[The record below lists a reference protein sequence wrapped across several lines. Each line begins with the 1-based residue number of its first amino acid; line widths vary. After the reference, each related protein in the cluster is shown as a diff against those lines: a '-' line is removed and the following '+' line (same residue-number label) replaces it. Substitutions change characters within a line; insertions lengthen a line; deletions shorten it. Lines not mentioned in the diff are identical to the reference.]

1 VIPEIGHFALILA
14 LSLALLQGILPLVG
28 AHKNDLAMIST
39 ARTAAVGQLVFVLV
53 SYACL
58 TWAFLHDDF
67 SVAYVANHSQLALP
81 TMYKITAVWGGHEG
95 SVLLW
100 ILLLVGWTVAVGRY
114 SRALPDLFVARVIG
128 VLGLLSVGFLLFA
141 LLTSN
146 PFDRL
151 PVPPADGADLNP
163 LLQDPGMAFHPPM
176 LYVGYVGFSVAFA
189 FAIAAMISGDLDKQW
204 TKWTRPWT
212 TLAWIFLTLGI
223 ALGSWWAY
231 YELGWGGWWFWDP
244 VENASFM
251 PWLAGTALIHSLAV
265 AEKRGLFKS
274 WTLMLAIATFSLSL
288 LGTFLVRSGIIV
300 SVHAFAT
307 DPARGVFILSF
318 LGVVVLSALVLYA
331 WRAPSLDSEAGFS
344 PNSRETFLL
353 LNNVLLVVATIVVF
367 FGTLAPLVFEVLDLG
382 KISVGAPW
390 FNKVFLLPMLPLVFL
405 MGIGMHTTWRS
416 HKSNLLRGKLM
427 LPAIVSI
434 ILGILIPGVLYGRF
448 GVMVSIGVIAALWV
462 MSTSLIEPIR
472 SWRRAE
478 GAARITPA
486 MLGMSIAHL
495 GVGLFI
501 LGVTIVSAFNVETD
515 MSMREGE
522 TLEVADHAFELRE
535 FRQVEG
541 PNYSAI
547 EGVIEIREDGD
558 FIAEVRP
565 QKRRYLVQ
573 TNPMTEAGIEAQWNK
588 DLFVALGDQ
597 LGNNAWSVRIQ
608 YKPMIRF
615 IWLGCLVMALGGL
628 IAVTDRRYRSTV
640 PAKVKSKS
648 KSKSKQKNKRK
659 HKGAAGLA

>member
-1 VIPEIGHFALILA
+1 MIPEIGHFALILA
-14 LSLALLQGILPLVG
+14 LALAILQGVLPMVG
-28 AHKNDLAMIST
+28 AHRNDAAMMST
-39 ARTAAVGQLVFVLV
+39 ARTAAVGQLVFVIV
-53 SYACL
+53 AYACL
-58 TWAFLHDDF
+58 TWAFLQNDF

-81 TMYKITAVWGGHEG
+81 TMYKVAAVWGGHEG

-114 SRALPDLFVARVIG
+114 SRSLPDSFVARVIG

-151 PVPPADGADLNP
+151 ANPPADGADLNP
-163 LLQDPGMAFHPPM
+163 LLQDPGMAIHPPM
-176 LYVGYVGFSVAFA
+176 LYIGYVGFSVAFA
-189 FAIAAMISGDLDKQW
+189 FAIAAMISGKLDKEW
-204 TKWTRPWT
+204 IRWTRPWT
-212 TLAWIFLTLGI
+212 TMAWIFLTLGI

-251 PWLAGTALIHSLAV
+251 PWLIGTALIHSLAV

-274 WTLMLAIATFSLSL
+274 WTLMLAISAFSLSL

-318 LGVVVLSALVLYA
+318 LGVVILSALILFA
-331 WRAPSLDSEAGFS
+331 WRAPSLDSDAGFS
-344 PNSRETFLL
+344 ANSRETFLL

-367 FGTLAPLVFEVLDLG
+367 YGTLAPLLYEVLDIG

-405 MGIGMHTTWRS
+405 VGIGMHTTWRS
-416 HKSNLLRGKLM
+416 HKGSLLTGRL
-427 LPAIVSI
+427 LIPAVASVV
-434 ILGILIPGVLYGRF
+434 LGVLIPGVLYGRF
-448 GVMVSIGVIAALWV
+448 GVMVSVGVIAALWV
-462 MSTSLIEPIR
+462 ISTSIIEPLR

-486 MLGMSIAHL
+486 VLGMSVAHM

-515 MSMREGE
+515 MSMRPGE
-522 TLEVADHAFELRE
+522 TVEVSGHTFELRDL
-535 FRQVEG
+535 RQVQG
-541 PNYSAI
+541 PNFTAV
-547 EGVIEIREDGD
+547 EGVIDIRKDGE
-558 FIAEVRP
+558 FIAEVHP
-565 QKRRYLVQ
+565 QKRQYLVQ
-573 TNPMTEAGIEAQWNK
+573 KNWMTEAGIEVHWNK
-588 DLFVALGDQ
+588 DLFIALGEQ
-597 LGNNAWSVRIQ
+597 LGNNTWSVRIQ

-615 IWLGCLVMALGGL
+615 IWFGALVMALGGL
-628 IAVTDRRYRSTV
+628 IAVTDRRYRSTATAAEKAAV
-640 PAKVKSKS
+640 VAAEPA
-648 KSKSKQKNKRK
+648 
-659 HKGAAGLA
+659 

>member
-1 VIPEIGHFALILA
+1 MIPEIGHFALILA
-14 LSLALLQGILPLVG
+14 LSLALLQGVLPMIG
-28 AHKNDLAMIST
+28 AHRNDAAMMST
-39 ARTAAVGQLVFVLV
+39 ARTAAFGHLLFVAV
-53 SYACL
+53 AYACL
-58 TWAFLHDDF
+58 TWAFLNNDF
-67 SVAYVANHSQLALP
+67 SVAYVANHSQLSLP

-100 ILLLVGWTVAVGRY
+100 VLLLAAWTVAVAKY
-114 SRALPDLFVARVIG
+114 SQNLPESFVARVIA
-128 VLGLLSVGFLLFA
+128 VLGLLSVGFLLFV

-151 PVPPADGADLNP
+151 AVPPPDGADLNP
-163 LLQDPGMAFHPPM
+163 LLQDPGMAIHPPM

-189 FAIAAMISGDLDKQW
+189 FAIAAMISGDLDEKW
-204 TKWTRPWT
+204 TRWTRPWT
-212 TLAWIFLTLGI
+212 VTAWIFLTLGI

-251 PWLAGTALIHSLAV
+251 PWLVGTALIHSLAV

-274 WTLMLAIATFSLSL
+274 WTLMLAIAAFSLSL

-318 LGVVVLSALVLYA
+318 LGIVITSALVLYA

-344 PNSRETFLL
+344 ANSRETFLL
-353 LNNVLLVVATIVVF
+353 LNNVLLVIATIVVF
-367 FGTLAPLVFEVLDLG
+367 FGTLAPLVYEVLDLG
-382 KISVGAPW
+382 KISVGPPW

-405 MGIGMHTTWRS
+405 IGIGMHTTWRT
-416 HKSNLLRGKLM
+416 HKGNLLTGRLRI
-427 LPAIVSI
+427 PALLSIV
-434 ILGILIPGVLYGRF
+434 LGILIPGVFYGRF
-448 GVMVSIGVIAALWV
+448 GVMVSVGVIAALWV
-462 MSTSLIEPIR
+462 ISTSLLDPIR

-486 MLGMSIAHL
+486 VLGMSVAHF

-501 LGVTIVSAFNVETD
+501 LGVTITSAFNVETD
-515 MSMREGE
+515 MSMQARQSVD
-522 TLEVADHAFELRE
+522 VAGHSFELRE
-535 FRQVEG
+535 LRQVEG
-541 PNYSAI
+541 PNYTAI
-547 EGVIEIREDGD
+547 EGAVEIRRDGD
-558 FIAEVRP
+558 FVAEVRP
-565 QKRRYLVQ
+565 QKRQYLVQ
-573 TNPMTEAGIEAQWNK
+573 KNWMTEAGIQVHWNK

-597 LGNNAWSVRIQ
+597 LGNNTWSVRIQ

-628 IAVTDRRYRSTV
+628 IAVTDRRYRV
-640 PAKVKSKS
+640 PVTAKSG
-648 KSKSKQKNKRK
+648 KRK
-659 HKGAAGLA
+659 MAAEPA

>member
-1 VIPEIGHFALILA
+1 MIPEIGHFALILA
-14 LSLALLQGILPLVG
+14 LALAILQGVLPMIG
-28 AHKNDLAMIST
+28 AHRNNVAMMST
-39 ARTAAVGQLVFVLV
+39 ARTAAVGQLVFVII

-58 TWAFLHDDF
+58 TWAFLQSDF

-81 TMYKITAVWGGHEG
+81 TMYKVAAVWGGHEG

-114 SRALPDLFVARVIG
+114 SRSLPDSFVARVIS

-151 PVPPADGADLNP
+151 ANPPADGADLNP
-163 LLQDPGMAFHPPM
+163 LLQDPGMAIHPPM

-189 FAIAAMISGDLDKQW
+189 FAIAAMISGKLDREW
-204 TKWTRPWT
+204 IRWTRPWT
-212 TLAWIFLTLGI
+212 TMAWIFLTCGI

-251 PWLAGTALIHSLAV
+251 PWLIGTALIHSLAV

-274 WTLMLAIATFSLSL
+274 WTLMLAIAAFSLSL

-307 DPARGVFILSF
+307 DPSRGIFILSF
-318 LGVVVLSALVLYA
+318 LGIVVLSALLLFA
-331 WRAPSLDSEAGFS
+331 WRAPSLDSDAGFS

-367 FGTLAPLVFEVLDLG
+367 YGTLAPLLYEVLDIG

-405 MGIGMHTTWRS
+405 IGIGMHTTWRS
-416 HKSNLLRGKLM
+416 HKGSLLTTRL
-427 LPAIVSI
+427 LIPAIVSI
-434 ILGILIPGVLYGRF
+434 VLGVLIPGVLYGRF
-448 GVMVSIGVIAALWV
+448 GVMVSVGLIAALWV
-462 MSTSLIEPIR
+462 ISTSIIEPLR

-486 MLGMSIAHL
+486 VLGMSVAHM
-495 GVGLFI
+495 GVGFFI
-501 LGVTIVSAFNVETD
+501 LGVTMVSAFNVETD
-515 MSMREGE
+515 MAMRAGE
-522 TLEVADHAFELRE
+522 TVEVADHTFELRE
-535 FRQVEG
+535 LREVQG

-547 EGVIEIREDGD
+547 EGVIDIRKDGD
-558 FIAEVRP
+558 YVAEVRP
-565 QKRRYLVQ
+565 QKRQYLVQ
-573 TNPMTEAGIEAQWNK
+573 KNWMTEAGIEVHWNK
-588 DLFVALGDQ
+588 DLFIALGEQ
-597 LGNNAWSVRIQ
+597 LGNDTWSVRIQ

-615 IWLGCLVMALGGL
+615 IWFGALVMALGGL
-628 IAVTDRRYRSTV
+628 IAVTDRRYRST
-640 PAKVKSKS
+640 AT
-648 KSKSKQKNKRK
+648 
-659 HKGAAGLA
+659 GAETT